1 MMEYYQQLPSN
12 NYYQQQSEHDYT
24 QQEEEWDREGL
35 LDPAW
40 EKQQKS
46 HLRKA
51 GTSIE
56 VIEEDFRN
64 GTSKFLIL
72 AFYICSLK
80 LMLLLEVISGEALPR
95 PDRGKMRFHKIANV
109 NKALEYIESKGVK
122 LVSIGAEELSA
133 RDGLLLWCQRKT
145 APYNNVNV
153 QNFHTSW
160 KDGLAFCALIHRH
173 RPELIDYSKLHKG
186 DPLHNLNLAFD
197 IAEKYLDIP
206 RMLDPEDLVYNQKPD
221 EKSVMTYVS
230 CFYHAFRGGHQEEVV
245 AADDLLI
252 EKIAELYVYVCLCL
266 CLCLYMVSNVP
277 DEKAVMTYISSYYH
291 CFLGMRKAET
301 AAHRISRVIKVNQ
314 ENQKMMEDYE
324 QMASDLLDWIRRWMP
339 WLSNRSSNE
348 SLDTIRKK
356 LDDFRN
362 YRRYEKPP
370 RDINVAWHGLEESEK
385 GFEEWL
391 LSEMMRLERLEHLAE
406 KFRRKCALYEE
417 WAHGKEDALRSSDWR
432 SSGLYKIK
440 ALRKRHEA
448 FESDL
453 GAHQDRVEQIAAI
466 ARELNNLKY
475 PDIGPINNRCQNICD
490 QWDRLG
496 TLSQQRRKQL
506 EEAEQIAERLDK
518 LYLDFAKRAAPFNNW
533 LDGAR
538 EDLIDMVIVHEMKEV
553 QELLNAHNHFK
564 STIPDADNEFRSI
577 VNIERDIVQLVEQHG
592 LDRELLRNP
601 YTDLLGVDIRRKW
614 QEVQQSIPKRDA
626 QLQNEYHRQQNNE
639 RLRQL
644 FAEKANTV
652 GPWLERQL
660 EHVLSIG
667 LGGRGSLE
675 NAVSQLKTI
684 QQQTF
689 NYKPKLEELE
699 RINQEMQENYVF
711 ENRTARYS
719 MESLRVGWE
728 SLLTSINRTI
738 NECENQ
744 ILMCNSKGISEEQ
757 LNEYRSSFNHFD
769 KDRQGLDPEQ
779 LKSCLISIGYNIRPG
794 KEGDQDMSRIL
805 SVLDPN
811 RMGRISFNAFLD
823 FMTRETAEELRR
835 ELHVDEAEYCIRRMQ
850 QFQALNGPSDESVT
864 VMASKVTP
872 ETTPEI
878 APKDHKIGKGIEINF
893 GRQISLKMMS
903 KHRSDPKRNMELVKL
918 GPSKCKK
925 VYVSKHLHRREF
937 PLDVTEEFKSLKTL
951 LNTRFWVETL
961 ESDGFYINFM
971 EMSNLSKLFEFNNW
985 KVLEKLS
992 LKVIL
997 LYQKREDLKQ
1007 PFLYTPFKSGSLSK
1021 KTAINVLRDATLNT
1035 HLNQDLSQIYGTQQQ
1050 SGHPRAMTGIQ
1061 GTMKS
1066 HNTDSTSAIPRPEPK
1081 GIWRGPHS
1089 GIIPPPPGPYR
1100 PASAMNM
1107 PALSRPTSR
1116 ANSDL
1121 GIGTIAFCD
1130 NIGNV
1135 PSRYQSYCTLPRP
1148 EQIDFDQ
1155 YTNYG
1160 NEISQMTK
1168 QINQLYG
1175 AYNVQVQS
1183 SVNSNPINKQGL
1195 LSCSRPASSMLAGA
1209 PGMASDYLIR
1219 RHSIYGPAESNAPPQ
1234 ISDEEILKPAK
1245 K

>member
-1 MMEYYQQLPSN
+1 MVEYYQQLPPNSYN
-12 NYYQQQSEHDYT
+12 YQQKPGYDYT

-40 EKQQKS
+40 EKQQKKTFTAWCNS

-64 GTSKFLIL
+64 G
-72 AFYICSLK
+72 LK
-80 LMLLLEVISGEALPR
+80 LMLLLEVISGETLPR

-122 LVSIGAEELSA
+122 LVSIGAEEIVDGNVKMTLGLIWTIILRFAIQDINVEELSA

-206 RMLDPEDLVYNQKPD
+206 RMLDPEDLVYSQKPD

-230 CFYHAFRGGHQEEVV
+230 CFYHAFRGGHQ
-245 AADDLLI
+245 
-252 EKIAELYVYVCLCL
+252 VYSLFASV
-266 CLCLYMVSNVP
+266 
-277 DEKAVMTYISSYYH
+277 DG
-291 CFLGMRKAET
+291 FLSTET
-301 AAHRISRVIKVNQ
+301 AAHRISRVLKVNQ
-314 ENQKMMEDYE
+314 ENGKMMEDYE
-324 QMASDLLDWIRRWMP
+324 RMASDLLDWIRRWMP

-348 SLDTIRKK
+348 SLETIRKK

-362 YRRYEKPP
+362 YRQREKPP
-370 RDINVAWHGLEESEK
+370 RVEEKGNLETIFNTLQTKLRLSNRPPFLPREGHLIKDISAAWRGLEDSEK

-417 WAHGKEDALRSSDWR
+417 WAFGKEDALRSSDWK
-432 SSGLYKIK
+432 SCGLYKIK

-466 ARELNNLKY
+466 ARELNNLRY
-475 PDIGPINNRCQNICD
+475 SGIGPINARCQNICD

-496 TLSQQRRKQL
+496 KLSQQRRRQL
-506 EEAEQIAERLDK
+506 EEAERVAEHLDR
-518 LYLDFAKRAAPFNNW
+518 LYLDFAKRVAPFNNW

-538 EDLIDMVIVHEMKEV
+538 EDLADIVIVHEMKEV

-564 STIPDADNEFRSI
+564 STISDADNEFHAI
-577 VNIERDIVQLVEQHG
+577 VNIEREIAQLVEKHG
-592 LDRELLRNP
+592 LDRDLLRNP
-601 YTDLLGVDIRRKW
+601 YTDLSGADIHRKW

-626 QLQNEYHRQQNNE
+626 QLQNECHRQQNNE

-644 FAEKANTV
+644 FASKANTV

-675 NAVSQLKTI
+675 NAVSQLKSI

-689 NYKPKLEELE
+689 NYKPNLEELE

-711 ENRTARYS
+711 ENRATHYS

-728 SLLTSINRTI
+728 SLLTSINRTV

-794 KEGDQDMSRIL
+794 KEGDHDMSRIL

-811 RMGRISFNAFLD
+811 RMGRVPFNAFLD
-823 FMTRETAEELRR
+823 FMTREAGDADTAEQMIESFKILAGGKPYITAEEIRR
-835 ELHVDEAEYCIRRMQ
+835 ELHADQAEYCIQRMQ
-850 QFQALNGPSDESVT
+850 QFQASNGPPGAYD
-864 VMASKVTP
+864 
-872 ETTPEI
+872 
-878 APKDHKIGKGIEINF
+878 
-893 GRQISLKMMS
+893 
-903 KHRSDPKRNMELVKL
+903 
-918 GPSKCKK
+918 
-925 VYVSKHLHRREF
+925 YVSFSR
-937 PLDVTEEFKSLKTL
+937 SL
-951 LNTRFWVETL
+951 
-961 ESDGFYINFM
+961 Y
-971 EMSNLSKLFEFNNW
+971 
-985 KVLEKLS
+985 
-992 LKVIL
+992 
-997 LYQKREDLKQ
+997 
-1007 PFLYTPFKSGSLSK
+1007 
-1021 KTAINVLRDATLNT
+1021 
-1035 HLNQDLSQIYGTQQQ
+1035 
-1050 SGHPRAMTGIQ
+1050 
-1061 GTMKS
+1061 
-1066 HNTDSTSAIPRPEPK
+1066 
-1081 GIWRGPHS
+1081 
-1089 GIIPPPPGPYR
+1089 
-1100 PASAMNM
+1100 
-1107 PALSRPTSR
+1107 
-1116 ANSDL
+1116 
-1121 GIGTIAFCD
+1121 
-1130 NIGNV
+1130 
-1135 PSRYQSYCTLPRP
+1135 
-1148 EQIDFDQ
+1148 
-1155 YTNYG
+1155 NY
-1160 NEISQMTK
+1160 
-1168 QINQLYG
+1168 
-1175 AYNVQVQS
+1175 
-1183 SVNSNPINKQGL
+1183 
-1195 LSCSRPASSMLAGA
+1195 
-1209 PGMASDYLIR
+1209 
-1219 RHSIYGPAESNAPPQ
+1219 
-1234 ISDEEILKPAK
+1234 
-1245 K
+1245 

>member
-1 MMEYYQQLPSN
+1 MVEYYQQLPPN
-12 NYYQQQSEHDYT
+12 NYNYQQQPGYDYT

-40 EKQQKS
+40 EKQQKKTFTAWCNS

-56 VIEEDFRN
+56 VIDEDFRN
-64 GTSKFLIL
+64 G
-72 AFYICSLK
+72 LK

-122 LVSIGAEELSA
+122 LVSIGAEEIVDGNVKMTLGLIWTIILRFAIQDINVEELSA

-206 RMLDPEDLVYNQKPD
+206 RMLDPEDLVYSQKPD

-230 CFYHAFRGGHQEEVV
+230 CFYHAFRGGHQV
-245 AADDLLI
+245 AD
-252 EKIAELYVYVCLCL
+252 
-266 CLCLYMVSNVP
+266 MVSNVP
-277 DEKAVMTYISSYYH
+277 DEKAVMTYVSSYYH
-291 CFLGMRKAET
+291 CFLGMRKTET
-301 AAHRISRVIKVNQ
+301 AAHRISRVLKVNQ
-314 ENQKMMEDYE
+314 ENEKMMEDYE
-324 QMASDLLDWIRRWMP
+324 RMASDLLDWIRRWMP

-348 SLDTIRKK
+348 SLETIRKK
-356 LDDFRN
+356 LNDFRN
-362 YRRYEKPP
+362 YRRHEKPP
-370 RDINVAWHGLEESEK
+370 RVEEKGNLETLFNTLQTKLRLSNRPVFLPREGHLIKDINAAWRGLEDSEK

-417 WAHGKEDALRSSDWR
+417 WAHGKEDALRSSDWK
-432 SSGLYKIK
+432 SCGLYKIK

-466 ARELNNLKY
+466 ARELNNLRY
-475 PDIGPINNRCQNICD
+475 PDIGPINARCQNICD

-496 TLSQQRRKQL
+496 NLSQQRRRQL
-506 EEAEQIAERLDK
+506 EEAERVAEHLDR
-518 LYLDFAKRAAPFNNW
+518 LYLDFAKRVAPFNNW

-538 EDLIDMVIVHEMKEV
+538 EDLADIVIVHEMKEV

-564 STIPDADNEFRSI
+564 STISDADNEFRTI
-577 VNIERDIVQLVEQHG
+577 VNIEREIAQLVEQHG

-601 YTDLLGVDIRRKW
+601 YTDLSGADIRRKW

-626 QLQNEYHRQQNNE
+626 QLQNECHRQQNNE

-675 NAVSQLKTI
+675 NAVSQLKSI

-711 ENRTARYS
+711 ENRAARYS

-794 KEGDQDMSRIL
+794 KEGDHDMSRIL
-805 SVLDPN
+805 SVVDPN
-811 RMGRISFNAFLD
+811 RMGRVPFNAFLD
-823 FMTRETAEELRR
+823 FMTHETGDADTVEQMIESFKILAGGKPYITAEEIRR
-835 ELHVDEAEYCIRRMQ
+835 ELHADQAEYCIQRMQ
-850 QFQALNGPSDESVT
+850 QFQAPNGPPGSY
-864 VMASKVTP
+864 
-872 ETTPEI
+872 
-878 APKDHKIGKGIEINF
+878 N
-893 GRQISLKMMS
+893 
-903 KHRSDPKRNMELVKL
+903 
-918 GPSKCKK
+918 
-925 VYVSKHLHRREF
+925 YVSF
-937 PLDVTEEFKSLKTL
+937 SKSL
-951 LNTRFWVETL
+951 
-961 ESDGFYINFM
+961 Y
-971 EMSNLSKLFEFNNW
+971 
-985 KVLEKLS
+985 
-992 LKVIL
+992 
-997 LYQKREDLKQ
+997 
-1007 PFLYTPFKSGSLSK
+1007 
-1021 KTAINVLRDATLNT
+1021 
-1035 HLNQDLSQIYGTQQQ
+1035 
-1050 SGHPRAMTGIQ
+1050 
-1061 GTMKS
+1061 
-1066 HNTDSTSAIPRPEPK
+1066 
-1081 GIWRGPHS
+1081 
-1089 GIIPPPPGPYR
+1089 
-1100 PASAMNM
+1100 
-1107 PALSRPTSR
+1107 
-1116 ANSDL
+1116 
-1121 GIGTIAFCD
+1121 
-1130 NIGNV
+1130 
-1135 PSRYQSYCTLPRP
+1135 
-1148 EQIDFDQ
+1148 
-1155 YTNYG
+1155 NY
-1160 NEISQMTK
+1160 
-1168 QINQLYG
+1168 
-1175 AYNVQVQS
+1175 
-1183 SVNSNPINKQGL
+1183 
-1195 LSCSRPASSMLAGA
+1195 
-1209 PGMASDYLIR
+1209 
-1219 RHSIYGPAESNAPPQ
+1219 
-1234 ISDEEILKPAK
+1234 
-1245 K
+1245 

>member
-40 EKQQKS
+40 EKQQKKTFTAWCNS

-64 GTSKFLIL
+64 G
-72 AFYICSLK
+72 LK

-122 LVSIGAEELSA
+122 LVSIGAEEIVDGNVKMTLGLIWTIILRFAIQDINVEELSA

-230 CFYHAFRGGHQEEVV
+230 CFYHAFRGGHQ
-245 AADDLLI
+245 
-252 EKIAELYVYVCLCL
+252 
-266 CLCLYMVSNVP
+266 
-277 DEKAVMTYISSYYH
+277 
-291 CFLGMRKAET
+291 AET

-370 RDINVAWHGLEESEK
+370 RVEEKGNLEILFNTLQTKLRLSNRPAFMPKEGHLIKDINVAWHGLEESEK

-823 FMTRETAEELRR
+823 FMTRETGDADTAEQMIESFKILAGGKPYITAEELRR

-850 QFQALNGPSDESVT
+850 QFQALNGPSGSY
-864 VMASKVTP
+864 
-872 ETTPEI
+872 
-878 APKDHKIGKGIEINF
+878 N
-893 GRQISLKMMS
+893 
-903 KHRSDPKRNMELVKL
+903 
-918 GPSKCKK
+918 
-925 VYVSKHLHRREF
+925 YVSF
-937 PLDVTEEFKSLKTL
+937 SKSL
-951 LNTRFWVETL
+951 
-961 ESDGFYINFM
+961 
-971 EMSNLSKLFEFNNW
+971 
-985 KVLEKLS
+985 
-992 LKVIL
+992 
-997 LYQKREDLKQ
+997 
-1007 PFLYTPFKSGSLSK
+1007 
-1021 KTAINVLRDATLNT
+1021 
-1035 HLNQDLSQIYGTQQQ
+1035 
-1050 SGHPRAMTGIQ
+1050 
-1061 GTMKS
+1061 
-1066 HNTDSTSAIPRPEPK
+1066 
-1081 GIWRGPHS
+1081 
-1089 GIIPPPPGPYR
+1089 
-1100 PASAMNM
+1100 
-1107 PALSRPTSR
+1107 
-1116 ANSDL
+1116 
-1121 GIGTIAFCD
+1121 
-1130 NIGNV
+1130 
-1135 PSRYQSYCTLPRP
+1135 
-1148 EQIDFDQ
+1148 
-1155 YTNYG
+1155 
-1160 NEISQMTK
+1160 
-1168 QINQLYG
+1168 
-1175 AYNVQVQS
+1175 YN
-1183 SVNSNPINKQGL
+1183 
-1195 LSCSRPASSMLAGA
+1195 C
-1209 PGMASDYLIR
+1209 
-1219 RHSIYGPAESNAPPQ
+1219 
-1234 ISDEEILKPAK
+1234 
-1245 K
+1245 